1 MWSLIWQEWLL
12 HRRHSP
18 VWATVAVTAL
28 LMAGA
33 GTIGRHWV
41 ATQTRMQA
49 ATRAD
54 QASRVKRQQ
63 EWMDKELATLREK
76 NQPLDP
82 VAFGPRHGTSIGHY
96 EAKPFA
102 ILPPAPLSALAVGD
116 TDVETGQ
123 VLVSVDPKQFSGRD
137 EVQHP
142 LWRRAGRFDSA
153 FMIAYILP
161 ILLLAAIGPALAA
174 DRGGPLRIIAAQGYP
189 LWRIALIRV
198 SIRGLPVLLTAILA
212 LWVTVG
218 RVSSATLP
226 SMLWIS
232 VGVAFYGAFWIA
244 VALLCNATARNPTA
258 AMAGMTASWIVAA
271 LVIPA
276 LANVATVTLRPV
288 SSRAELD
295 IAVHEAQQQ
304 VWENPGDRVMKAFF
318 REYPNIDP
326 ASIPSLDR
334 FMISQMRM
342 VLEQAQR
349 VEPLDRRYETERR
362 SQSALAQTLRFLSPV
377 SLIQY
382 TIEEAAGS
390 GAGRRK
396 NFEAQLDSF
405 FHHWQDFFVPKIYY
419 RTPINSMRE
428 VPAFKF
434 VDENWNAPLS
444 RTLADLALLATGATV
459 LLFIA
464 ARACDERLAAE

>member
-1 MWSLIWQEWLL
+1 
-12 HRRHSP
+12 
-18 VWATVAVTAL
+18 
-28 LMAGA
+28 
-33 GTIGRHWV
+33 
-41 ATQTRMQA
+41 MQA
-49 ATRAD
+49 SARAD
-54 QASRVKRQQ
+54 QAARVKRQQ
-63 EWMDKELATLREK
+63 AWMDKELATLREK

-82 VAFGPRHGTSIGHY
+82 VTFGPRHGTSIGHY

-102 ILPPAPLSALAVGD
+102 ILPPAPLSTLAVGD
-116 TDVETGQ
+116 TDVEVGQ

-137 EVQHP
+137 EVQQP

-153 FMIAYILP
+153 FMVAYILP
-161 ILLLAAIGPALAA
+161 ILLLAVIGPALAV
-174 DRGGPLRIIAAQGYP
+174 DRAGPLKIIAAQGYP

-198 SIRGLPVLLTAILA
+198 SVRGLPVLLTAILA

-218 RVSSATLP
+218 PVSSSALP

-232 VGVAFYGAFWIA
+232 VGVAVYGAFWIA
-244 VALLCNATARNPTA
+244 LALLLNATAKSPTG
-258 AMAGMTASWIVAA
+258 AMAGMTAAWIVAA

-304 VWENPGDRVMKAFF
+304 VWANPGDRVMKAFF
-318 REYPNIDP
+318 QEHTDIDP

-342 VLEQAQR
+342 VLEQAQL
-349 VEPLDRRYETERR
+349 VEPLNRRYETERHR
-362 SQSALAQTLRFLSPV
+362 QSALGQALRFLSPV

-390 GAGRRK
+390 GAGRRR
-396 NFEAQLDSF
+396 NFEVQLNSF
-405 FHHWQDFFVPKIYY
+405 FHRWQDFFVPKIYY
-419 RTPINSMRE
+419 RTPINSMRD
-428 VPAFKF
+428 VPAFTF
-434 VDENWNAPLS
+434 ADEDWKAS
-444 RTLADLALLATGATV
+444 FWRTFADISLLAIAV
-459 LLFIA
+459 IFLLFIA
-464 ARACDERLAAE
+464 ARACDERLATE